1 MRKAISM
8 IELIISIVII
18 GIVVT
23 AMPMVLTQTSNSN
36 AFALQQEAIFHAKTK
51 IGVITK
57 AAWDSNAIPTNMN
70 DPLFIV
76 NTNGTSADNAF
87 NTQNNNRRLGSV
99 YKNDRRTIDANRTP
113 PVTGSLVRL
122 PTNDGAGTWGA
133 QASNNWNDVDD
144 YDESDELIETPADSG
159 DFVTKINLRTNVRY
173 VSDRATYSDTNITNF
188 DFLVESNGTSNIKLI
203 EVNATD
209 QNTNESVVI
218 LRAYSSNIGE
228 SGLLRR
234 TW

>member
-23 AMPMVLTQTSNSN
+23 AMPLVLTQSSESN
-36 AFALQQEAIFHAKTK
+36 AFALQQEAIFHARTK
-51 IGVITK
+51 MGVITK

-76 NTNGTSADNAF
+76 DTNNTPADDEFDAQANG
-87 NTQNNNRRLGSV
+87 RRLGSV
-99 YKNDRRTIDANRTP
+99 FKNDRRTVDSSRA
-113 PVTGSLVRL
+113 
-122 PTNDGAGTWGA
+122 PTNVGTINWGDKPGN
-133 QASNNWNDVDD
+133 SWNDVDD
-144 YDESDELIETPADSG
+144 YDGANELIIAPNDKG
-159 DFVTKINLRTNVRY
+159 DFITKINLGMNVHY
-173 VSDRATYSDTNITNF
+173 VSDAATYSDTNITDF
-188 DFLVESNGTSNIKLI
+188 DFLVTNHGTSNIKLI
-203 EVNATD
+203 EVNAT
-209 QNTNESVVI
+209 NHENNETVVI

>member
-57 AAWDSNAIPTNMN
+57 AAWDSNAIQTNIN

-76 NTNGTSADNAF
+76 NTNGTPADNEF

-99 YKNDRRTIDANRTP
+99 YKNDRRTIDANRTS
-113 PVTGSLVRL
+113 GSLVRL
-122 PTNDGAGTWGA
+122 PTNVGTGTWGD

-144 YDESDELIETPADSG
+144 YDGSDELIETPKDSG

-173 VSDRATYSDTNITNF
+173 VTDSATYSDTNITDF
-188 DFLVESNGTSNIKLI
+188 DFLVANHGTSNIKLI